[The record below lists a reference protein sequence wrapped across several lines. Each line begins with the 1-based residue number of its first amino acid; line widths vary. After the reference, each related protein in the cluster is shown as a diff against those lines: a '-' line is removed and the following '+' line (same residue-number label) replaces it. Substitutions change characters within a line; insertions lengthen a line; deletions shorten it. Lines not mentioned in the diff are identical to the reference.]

1 MNNPDNAETSTPWIC
16 ARCGEPLVQGKIEI
30 AYLKSAFPV
39 ELWHCP
45 NCSLVLIPEDL
56 ALGRM
61 VEVEKMLED
70 K

>member
-1 MNNPDNAETSTPWIC
+1 
-16 ARCGEPLVQGKIEI
+16 VQGKIEI